1 VGSDG
6 DPFASLVYRYFI
18 KGIKDLPNVRF
29 TIQTNG
35 LLIKKMY
42 QRLLNMFEKLDVL
55 NISIDGATK
64 TTYELL
70 RRGGQFEKLLEN
82 LEFIKDY
89 HQQFE
94 IKIHMVVQKSNWQEM
109 GDMLELADRF
119 NVHRVIFNRITDW
132 NTYSNF
138 SDQLAPEQDES
149 FIKEFDTVRKNPKS
163 ITWQLN

>member
-1 VGSDG
+1 
-6 DPFASLVYRYFI
+6 LVYRYFI

-42 QRLLNMFEKLDVL
+42 QRHLNMFEKLDVL

-109 GDMLELADRF
+109 GDMLDLADRF
-119 NVHRVIFNRITDW
+119 NVHQVIFNRITNW
-132 NTYSNF
+132 NTYNNF
-138 SDQLAPEQDES
+138 NEQLVPELDEV
-149 FIKEFDTVRKNPKS
+149 FINKFNAVKKHPKS
-163 ITWQLN
+163 ITWQLA